1 MFEQY
6 NDVVTI
12 EELAEMLGI
21 GRNNAYLLL
30 RNNDIKS
37 FKNGRSWKIPKLA
50 VIEYVLKTTGL
61 ILY

>member
-1 MFEQY
+1 MYDQY

-12 EELAEMLGI
+12 DELAEMLGI

-37 FKNGRSWKIPKLA
+37 FKNGRSWKVPKLA
-50 VIEYVLKTTGL
+50 VIDYVMKSSGL
-61 ILY
+61 LF